1 MTIRE
6 ANAIR
11 IAYDQGILYV
21 FASVMLLTVFMMTF
35 LVIIQ

>member
-6 ANAIR
+6 SIAIR
-11 IAYDQGILYV
+11 IACDQGILYV